1 MMREAQLVM
10 RYALLASVLVSTTG
24 PLLSAQADGSGGH
37 SAPTPLADL
46 VIEAE
51 NNNTEVAAA
60 EHTWRAAEMLA
71 QPVAGTAA
79 AKPNQPLSPT
89 ARLEAVTQRAQ
100 IDTFRAGI
108 ADRVKTIYL
117 RLAYL
122 YQMYD
127 IDERGSDDLAALIQT
142 QLSKYGRGLGSQS
155 EVIEAQIER
164 TKILRETT
172 LHHEEVGGLQA
183 ELKGLLHREP
193 DSPEIV
199 PEQTSFSKLNQ
210 SVSELLAAAS
220 KQNPTLIADRAIVDA
235 ESARLDSVKNGVE
248 PESTIGFMFR
258 HTGVDDPDNYLLIA
272 APRQSPSETEKGQ
285 AAEILEGSR
294 SEESEDRLRQ
304 LAEVERQYTF
314 VISSEEL
321 MRESRDG
328 LIPQS
333 KALYESKLAAYQ
345 TGRERF
351 GAVIES
357 FVNELTFEDDYLQ
370 ALLEHETSL
379 AHLETLTGEKLR

>member
-1 MMREAQLVM
+1 MMREVQHAM
-10 RYALLASVLVSTTG
+10 RCALLASVL
-24 PLLSAQADGSGGH
+24 LSAGGAFLFSQTAGGH
-37 SAPTPLADL
+37 GAPTPLADL

-60 EHTWRAAEMLA
+60 EHAWRAAELLA
-71 QPVAGTAA
+71 QPAAGSAA
-79 AKPNQPLSPT
+79 ASANPSPSAT
-89 ARLEAVTQRAQ
+89 AELEAATQHAQ
-100 IDTFRAGI
+100 IDTLRAAI

-122 YQMYD
+122 YTMYD
-127 IDERGSDDLAALIQT
+127 LDERGENDLAALIQT
-142 QLSKYGRGLGSQS
+142 ELSKYGSGLGSQS

-164 TKILRETT
+164 TKILRQST
-172 LHHEEVGGLQA
+172 LDHEEVGGLQA

-199 PEQTSFSKLNQ
+199 PEPTTLTKLNK
-210 SVSELLAAAS
+210 SVSELLAAAG
-220 KQNPTLIADRAIVDA
+220 KLNPTLITDRAIIDA
-235 ESARLDSVKNGVE
+235 ESVRLDSIKHNVE
-248 PESTIGFMFR
+248 PDSTVGFMLR
-258 HTGVDDPDNYLLIA
+258 HTGVDDPDNYLLVA
-272 APRQSPSETEKGQ
+272 HPLAVPPESQAGQ
-285 AAEILEGSR
+285 AAEILESSR

-321 MRESRDG
+321 MRECTDG

-333 KALYESKLAAYQ
+333 KTLYESKLAAYE
-345 TGRERF
+345 TDREKF
-351 GAVIES
+351 GAVIQAFVSELS
-357 FVNELTFEDDYLQ
+357 FENDYLQ
-370 ALLEHETSL
+370 AVLEHETSL

>member
-1 MMREAQLVM
+1 MMFRPQSVIQCV
-10 RYALLASVLVSTTG
+10 LLASVLATTG
-24 PLLSAQADGSGGH
+24 GPLIVAQIGGGGH
-37 SAPTPLADL
+37 SGPTPLADL

-51 NNNTEVAAA
+51 NNNTEIVAAQ
-60 EHTWRAAEMLA
+60 HTWRAAELLA
-71 QPVAGTAA
+71 QPVAGTPAA
-79 AKPNQPLSPT
+79 QPGQALTST
-89 ARLEAVTQRAQ
+89 AELEANTQRAQ
-100 IDTFRAGI
+100 IDTLRAGV

-127 IDERGSDDLAALIQT
+127 IDDRGSDDLSALIQT
-142 QLSKYGRGLGSQS
+142 ETSKYGRGLGSQS

-199 PEQTSFSKLNQ
+199 PEQTTLTKLTE
-210 SVSELLAAAS
+210 SVSQLLAAAG

-235 ESARLDSVKNGVE
+235 ESARLDSIKHDVE
-248 PESTIGFMFR
+248 SDSTVGFMLR
-258 HTGVDDPDNYLLIA
+258 HTAVDDPDNYVLVAHASA
-272 APRQSPSETEKGQ
+272 APKESEAGQ
-285 AAEILEGSR
+285 AAEILESSR

-304 LAEVERQYTF
+304 LAEVERQFTF
-314 VISSEEL
+314 VVSSEEL
-321 MRESRDG
+321 MRECKDG

-333 KALYESKLAAYQ
+333 KTLYESKLSAYE
-345 TGRERF
+345 TGQEKF
-351 GAVIES
+351 SAVIQA
-357 FVNELTFEDDYLQ
+357 FLNELTFEDDYLQ
-370 ALLEHETSL
+370 AILEHETSL